1 MEREL
6 FLEILK
12 DSFSAYYDI
21 FPAEIDTLP
30 LSFRGDYRKREERY
44 WLTKSIPIWGN
55 ETGEFAYVFSAESFD
70 PSLAEA
76 CIDWALED
84 GLPRVKPHKEHH
96 HTDIKVILIADH
108 IDEATRKTVQKK
120 SFTKNYHYSLWG
132 FTNLLTAAVDLS
144 EGKAYPNKAGH
155 DLATYFRKLFD
166 VRKEEG

>member
-76 CIDWALED
+76 CIDWELED
-84 GLPRVKPHKEHH
+84 GL
-96 HTDIKVILIADH
+96 
-108 IDEATRKTVQKK
+108 
-120 SFTKNYHYSLWG
+120 
-132 FTNLLTAAVDLS
+132 FTNMCSSHRHHKRTPSLQPHSAARRITPVSQRLS
-144 EGKAYPNKAGH
+144 Q
-155 DLATYFRKLFD
+155 ATTMTSHSPPTR
-166 VRKEEG
+166 